1 MSIRL
6 LAAACFLIGA
16 APAIAQST
24 LPVPSGFY
32 PIEGTEQ
39 PFYIKKDS
47 IRENVMDREAT
58 TVALVMTFVS
68 DAQGNRGYAVGNYIA
83 WCGSKRLYNSGTKY
97 FTAEQ
102 QLAGSSDKSAGG
114 AIFPGTDNAIIHA
127 RLCSEWDET
136 ELSQLP

>member
-47 IRENVMDREAT
+47 IREN
-58 TVALVMTFVS
+58 
-68 DAQGNRGYAVGNYIA
+68 YAVGNYIA

>member
-1 MSIRL
+1 MSQRATHRARAVHGQANAEKTRTAPSIVATASLML
-6 LAAACFLIGA
+6 LPGA
-16 APAIAQST
+16 
-24 LPVPSGFY
+24 
-32 PIEGTEQ
+32 
-39 PFYIKKDS
+39 S

-83 WCGSKRLYNSGTKY
+83 WCGSKRLYNSGTNY